1 MPRFSS
7 ACKMMKWNATLLQ
20 CWKETWMDNELVSH
34 TGEWANSHTPQG
46 SSISLHCSLM
56 MKHPSPLYRDSK
68 RIMRHIHWA
77 STRRQALIQRLWCF
91 NSLGPHS
98 HSLRYMLL
106 WCPYYRWEN
115 RPREHCFQQ
124 LHSLYVAAPGLKPGI
139 LASEPVFIITNILP
153 PLKYHA

>member
-1 MPRFSS
+1 
-7 ACKMMKWNATLLQ
+7 
-20 CWKETWMDNELVSH
+20 
-34 TGEWANSHTPQG
+34 
-46 SSISLHCSLM
+46 M
-56 MKHPSPLYRDSK
+56 MKHPSPLYQDSK
-68 RIMRHIHWA
+68 RIIQHIHWA
-77 STRRQALIQRLWCF
+77 STRRQALIQVLWCF

-153 PLKYHA
+153 PLKYHAWRKGWRKKLVPFLMKPSWCSKEFPLADFLKVPKKCDMWHVY